1 MTRIHLIAVFCGT
14 LVGGGAKAFTPAD
27 ADAIFAAHTKAFYR
41 VKDGKG
47 WHAKTTAGGRADF
60 WMQAE
65 M

>member
-41 VKDGKG
+41 VEDGKG